1 MEKSNMNQNTAT
13 LASPCVLIVD
23 DDETLLRIYKT
34 KLTQVGFRMLTAEN
48 GAEALTVA
56 AKERPDLIL
65 MDMKMP
71 VMDGLTAVNKLKE
84 DPATRDLKVVFLT
97 AFSDSVTADINGNI
111 KVKNVT
117 LGAIKKGIGLDDL
130 VAEVR
135 RYLTK

>member
-1 MEKSNMNQNTAT
+1 MNKNTAA
-13 LASPCVLIVD
+13 LASPCILIVD
-23 DDETLLRIYKT
+23 DDETLLKIYKT
-34 KLTQVGFRMLTAEN
+34 KLTQVGFRILTAEN

-65 MDMKMP
+65 IDMKMP

-97 AFSDSVTADINGNI
+97 AFSDSATADINGNI
-111 KVKNVT
+111 KIENAT

-130 VAEVR
+130 VVEVR
-135 RYLTK
+135 RYMTK